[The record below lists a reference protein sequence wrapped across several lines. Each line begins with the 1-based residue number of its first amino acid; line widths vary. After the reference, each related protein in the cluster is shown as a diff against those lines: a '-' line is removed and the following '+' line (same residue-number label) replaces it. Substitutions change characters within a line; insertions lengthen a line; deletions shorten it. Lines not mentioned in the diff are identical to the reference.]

1 MFLTICL
8 FHWRSTEIFN
18 VGVGACQKFDIH
30 ELSSSK
36 SGCTGLLAL
45 VIYHAED
52 FCQYM
57 FMHMINC
64 HNMS

>member
-1 MFLTICL
+1 M
-8 FHWRSTEIFN
+8 
-18 VGVGACQKFDIH
+18 KFDIH

-45 VIYHAED
+45 VPYHAED
-52 FCQYM
+52 FFQYM